1 MADAT
6 ASATAGSRGA
16 AFSMVAMTDLKTD
29 LGSRFCITDL
39 LKTFAPKTSPGA
51 SPTSKLAAGGTYA
64 STSLIA
70 CRRTLLPV
78 TDASLERRC
87 FHAAGGRPDLGN
99 VAPPLFRAYRS
110 CFDTVNSGSARQRAV
125 RPAMLW
131 TSWVSRCN
139 AAWGQQR
146 VQRGDQICLQQFC
159 AACRRRGTSVRCSPS
174 RPDCSPAAGGCVS

>member
-70 CRRTLLPV
+70 CRRTLL
-78 TDASLERRC
+78 L
-87 FHAAGGRPDLGN
+87 
-99 VAPPLFRAYRS
+99 S
-110 CFDTVNSGSARQRAV
+110 CSWRQTGLRQRSAV
-125 RPAMLW
+125 A
-131 TSWVSRCN
+131 VSGVSVVFRCREQ
-139 AAWGQQR
+139 WQ
-146 VQRGDQICLQQFC
+146 
-159 AACRRRGTSVRCSPS
+159 
-174 RPDCSPAAGGCVS
+174 